1 MTLTTERRISAWVR
15 KLNLTIRTLDQRP
28 DQPMGNTVYLVKD
41 IFTTRFGS
49 WELSDELAA
58 IVPWARAA
66 YLTPYF
72 LEAGADHHLFAAV
85 LGLDGQLVKDL
96 DTIFWSDGFD
106 KLADA
111 SYQGFVHVKT
121 KESSGWANLFMA
133 SGSSFVPERGEAGPW
148 CWCPVG
154 ASEVVCGGGLP
165 SNQHIST
172 FVVWQAVN
180 VELKGGTENAVNI
193 AAMCTAAWQGLGV
206 HALGDSALAEY
217 ARQNNLGA
225 PQMAGFELNGYLV
238 QGFAGGIVYAPTID
252 LAPIQHTGW

>member
-49 WELSDELAA
+49 WELADELAA
-58 IVPWARAA
+58 IVSWARAA

-72 LEAGADHHLFAAV
+72 LEAGAEHHLFAAV

-106 KLADA
+106 KLADT

-121 KESSGWANLFMA
+121 KESSGWANLFIA
-133 SGSSFVPERGEAGPW
+133 SGSSFVPEQGKRDPGAGARLGHSKLS
-148 CWCPVG
+148 V
-154 ASEVVCGGGLP
+154 
-165 SNQHIST
+165 
-172 FVVWQAVN
+172 AV
-180 VELKGGTENAVNI
+180 A
-193 AAMCTAAWQGLGV
+193 C
-206 HALGDSALAEY
+206 
-217 ARQNNLGA
+217 
-225 PQMAGFELNGYLV
+225 
-238 QGFAGGIVYAPTID
+238 
-252 LAPIQHTGW
+252 